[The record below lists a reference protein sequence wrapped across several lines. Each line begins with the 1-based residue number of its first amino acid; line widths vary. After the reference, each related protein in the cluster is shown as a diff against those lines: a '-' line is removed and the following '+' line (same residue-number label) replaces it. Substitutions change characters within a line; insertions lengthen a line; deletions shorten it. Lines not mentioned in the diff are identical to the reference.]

1 MTLSRYTIIA
11 NNIIIIKEYLA
22 WSILLSTWGMYR
34 LKGGTCL
41 EIVTNINLNIL
52 LMCDVQPT
60 QTLPDVVYYV
70 DFSWA
75 GVSSCIQWFFKTIL
89 MSIYI
94 IVMEQ
99 GVFNKVHC
107 FLLINTAC
115 YQTVVVLWLWLENL
129 SDLPWITSGGT
140 LGTGLPKPIDGFD
153 VG

>member
-1 MTLSRYTIIA
+1 MS
-11 NNIIIIKEYLA
+11 
-22 WSILLSTWGMYR
+22 
-34 LKGGTCL
+34 
-41 EIVTNINLNIL
+41 
-52 LMCDVQPT
+52 D
-60 QTLPDVVYYV
+60 V

-89 MSIYI
+89 ISIYI